1 MRIQTV
7 IAIIAVL
14 MLSACLHKSEPDN
27 APFAFDASIN
37 DAAMDMNV
45 RPPPA
50 CVPGSERIDIGDLL
64 SPPFAKR
71 IYDVTF
77 TTDGIVVL
85 YRVNKRHH
93 LRKFARDGRPLTDS
107 IEVLSILNAEEDSPG
122 NVSIQGVSS
131 GKLYHT
137 GEELLISAIID
148 GRAFVGKVSESLNMT
163 PQLTPLHDLRD
174 EGGPIEASNPQIGLL
189 GQNLLAS
196 WDDKRFIDANGWS
209 QTQRTVR
216 ARYVAPDGGL
226 GTESIL
232 TPLLPY
238 GPGRT
243 DNVYKIEN
251 GALVYPVSTELTSGL
266 KYNIAFRALPRDG
279 STLEYQDPILFARI
293 DRGINHI
300 LVTNV
305 GEAPAIA
312 WLDGGY
318 GRELFYREQ
327 PNEYAR
333 GTMLSENAV
342 LAQFVHDDDEPIL
355 VWANEMRSLGR
366 TDLEWYTR
374 AFGATDSVRYEV
386 SVTEGE
392 VEFFRARLVNGN
404 AIETVTIH
412 VLDSYEDTHGMWI
425 TTICP

>member
-1 MRIQTV
+1 M
-7 IAIIAVL
+7 
-14 MLSACLHKSEPDN
+14 
-27 APFAFDASIN
+27 
-37 DAAMDMNV
+37 
-45 RPPPA
+45 
-50 CVPGSERIDIGDLL
+50 
-64 SPPFAKR
+64 
-71 IYDVTF
+71 
-77 TTDGIVVL
+77 
-85 YRVNKRHH
+85 
-93 LRKFARDGRPLTDS
+93 
-107 IEVLSILNAEEDSPG
+107 
-122 NVSIQGVSS
+122 
-131 GKLYHT
+131 
-137 GEELLISAIID
+137 
-148 GRAFVGKVSESLNMT
+148 
-163 PQLTPLHDLRD
+163 
-174 EGGPIEASNPQIGLL
+174 
-189 GQNLLAS
+189 AS

-318 GRELFYREQ
+318 GRELF
-327 PNEYAR
+327 
-333 GTMLSENAV
+333 LS
-342 LAQFVHDDDEPIL
+342 
-355 VWANEMRSLGR
+355 
-366 TDLEWYTR
+366 R
-374 AFGATDSVRYEV
+374 AA
-386 SVTEGE
+386 
-392 VEFFRARLVNGN
+392 
-404 AIETVTIH
+404 
-412 VLDSYEDTHGMWI
+412 
-425 TTICP
+425 